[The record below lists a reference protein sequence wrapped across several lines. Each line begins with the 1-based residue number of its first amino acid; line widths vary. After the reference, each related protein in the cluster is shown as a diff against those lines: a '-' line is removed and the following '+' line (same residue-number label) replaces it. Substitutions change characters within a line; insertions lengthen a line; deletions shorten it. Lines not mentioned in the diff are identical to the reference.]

1 MQTLSTQS
9 HNRIPIILIAIFLS
23 SLRIGYGQEIK
34 PNKFRSK
41 DTLSIY
47 QAASADGDY
56 RSTMPNY
63 IPVSPTAGS
72 LINLVDYPVS
82 YYSGVPHVSI
92 PLYEIKTD
100 NYKLPISLSYHAS
113 GIKIS
118 QEASWVGLGW
128 ALNAGGIISRTIKCY
143 DDFLEYPQPAGSIKY
158 GYYNGPEADN
168 PYADEYY
175 VTTSNGAFLTPRL
188 VIDSE
193 PDIFSYSLPET
204 SGKFVIDKSRGAVLF
219 DKSIN
224 LKIELFSKNRK
235 KYFKITAPDGTQ
247 YLFEDYETTYAYSRQ
262 GSLNRNLSTASYF
275 DESDLNIYDSPLT
288 YTSSWYLTQITTTN
302 NRTIHFTYTDESYKS
317 PTQESCMR
325 YNQIYQGGNSIC
337 GPGNNLVYS
346 CNKTVIENLRL
357 SKISWDEGFVEFNCS
372 SREDM
377 IGSYPTLSPQKLS
390 TLKVYDK
397 SGNCIKAYEFD
408 YEYFNNN
415 YAGSYKQVFKRLKI
429 KKIKNLLSINENYE
443 FIYNEGNLP
452 AKNSKNTDYWGYY
465 NGTSQG
471 SEYYCT
477 AQYSDKIYKG
487 SDKTP
492 RLNYMKIGS
501 LQGIKYPT
509 GELTRFTYETNNY
522 MPSLATSTTI
532 QKVTEGT
539 SVYQYY
545 SDDACKH
552 LPNYKA
558 DTLVINRNT
567 SFLIQGYADN
577 MSCQRDPDIRY
588 DDAEN
593 YPSFKISKLYSTGN
607 KNLLFSYPVPVE
619 LEYDACSFDFEKKEL
634 YLTSGTYIIEAIG
647 QAKDVLFG
655 FTYQYKKTI
664 TTTNKETPAGG
675 LRIAK
680 IKAGDNVRNF
690 KYPIG
695 ELLIEPI
702 VYYLSS
708 YTCCNESSYLD
719 RTTYLVQVSESVIP
733 MWTFKQGNSI
743 GYSSVT
749 ESIPG
754 LGETIYNYYNTKE
767 ENEYDYPFLPNQIN
781 YYNGLLQS
789 VKTYKGESL
798 AKLVKYEY
806 STLNSQPVYGF
817 MFNAGGGDPYSYQ
830 YRIEWPFKNK
840 ETIIDYESN
849 GNITTRK
856 EYTYNNDM
864 LLKTESINIYGD
876 YYRKEITY
884 PSDENDPVSRT
895 MVSKYMINTPIEII
909 EFKNGRVIK
918 GKKIIYKDTLNMIVP
933 KEEYTLETQA
943 PLSQN
948 NYKKHYFPQL
958 AFNNYNTWGKPMQ
971 ISDKKTTTVYLW
983 SYNGMYPVAEIKN
996 GTYQEIE
1003 QILTA
1008 EFIRKLNDK
1017 SKPATNDMKQINDL
1031 RRTLPHTLISTFT
1044 YLPLIG
1050 VSSITDPRNFTI
1062 YYTYDFSGK
1071 LKENYILKNGSQQI
1085 LEQYDYH
1092 YRNK

>member
-1 MQTLSTQS
+1 MQTLSTRIY
-9 HNRIPIILIAIFLS
+9 NRIPIILITIFLN
-23 SLRIGYGQEIK
+23 SLQAGYGQEVAR
-34 PNKFRSK
+34 NKYQSI
-41 DTLSIY
+41 DTLSIR
-47 QAASADGDY
+47 QAAIADGDY

-72 LINLVDYPVS
+72 LITFADYPVS
-82 YYSGVPHVSI
+82 YYSGVPNVSI
-92 PLYEIKTD
+92 PLYEIEID

-113 GIKIS
+113 GIKLS

-128 ALNAGGIISRTIKCY
+128 ALNTGGIISRTIKCY
-143 DDFLEYPQPAGSIKY
+143 DDFLEYPQPAGSVKY

-168 PYADEYY
+168 PHASEYY
-175 VTTSNGAFLTPRL
+175 TTTGNGAFLTSRL

-224 LKIELFSKNRK
+224 IKIELFSRNQK
-235 KYFKITAPDGTQ
+235 KHFKITAPDGTQ

-262 GSLNRNLSTASYF
+262 GSLNRNLSNASKF
-275 DESDLNIYDSPLT
+275 DESDLNIYDSPLI

-302 NRTIHFTYTDESYKS
+302 NRTIHFAYTNESYKS
-317 PTQESCMR
+317 PTQESCVR
-325 YNQIYQGGNSIC
+325 YNQISQSGNSIC

-357 SKISWDEGFVEFNCS
+357 SKISWDGGFVEFNCS

-377 IGSYPTLSPQKLS
+377 IGNNLSLSPQKLS

-397 SGNCIKAYEFD
+397 NNLCIKAYEFD
-408 YEYFNNN
+408 YDYFNNN
-415 YAGSYKQVFKRLKI
+415 YAGSYKQAFKRLKI
-429 KKIKNLLSINENYE
+429 KGLKNLLSTNENYE
-443 FIYNEGNLP
+443 FIYNEGSLP

-465 NGTSQG
+465 NGTSQE

-477 AQYSDKIYKG
+477 AQYGDKIYKG
-487 SDKTP
+487 ADKTS
-492 RLNYMKIGS
+492 RLNYMKTGS

-522 MPSLATSTTI
+522 MPSTATSTTI
-532 QKVTEGT
+532 QKVTEGI

-545 SDDACKH
+545 SDDVYAH
-552 LPNYKA
+552 LPNYKT
-558 DTLVINRNT
+558 DTLVISRNT
-567 SFLIQGYADN
+567 SFLVQGYADN
-577 MSCQRDPDIRY
+577 MSCKKDPDIRY
-588 DDAEN
+588 NDAEN
-593 YPSFKISKLYSTGN
+593 YPSFKISKLHSSGN
-607 KNLLFSYPVPVE
+607 KNLLFSYPVPAE

-655 FTYQYKKTI
+655 FTYQYEKTI
-664 TTTNKETPAGG
+664 TTTNKETSAGG

-680 IKAGDNVRNF
+680 IEAGKNVRNF
-690 KYPIG
+690 KYSIG
-695 ELLIEPI
+695 ELLIEPV

-708 YTCCNESSYLD
+708 HTCFNGTSYLD
-719 RTTYLVQVSESVIP
+719 RTSYLVQVSESVIP

-749 ESIPG
+749 ESVSG
-754 LGETIYNYYNTKE
+754 LGKTVYNYYNTKE
-767 ENEYDYPFLPNQIN
+767 ENEYDYPFFPTQIN
-781 YYNGLLQS
+781 YYNGLIQS

-798 AKLVKYEY
+798 VKLVRHEY
-806 STLNSQPVYGF
+806 SNKNSQPVYGF
-817 MFNAGGGDPYSYQ
+817 MFNAGGGDSYSYQ
-830 YRIEWPFKNK
+830 YRIEWPFKSK

-849 GNITTRK
+849 GNITTEK

-864 LLKTESINIYGD
+864 LLKTESINICGD
-876 YYRKEITY
+876 HYRKEITY
-884 PSDENDPVSRT
+884 PSDENDAVSQT
-895 MVSKYMINTPIEII
+895 MASKHMINTPVETIAL
-909 EFKNGRVIK
+909 KNGMVIK
-918 GKKIIYKDTLNMIVP
+918 GKKTIYKDTLNMIVP
-933 KEEYTLETQA
+933 KEEYTLETQV
-943 PLSQN
+943 PLFKD

-971 ISDKKTTTVYLW
+971 ISDKKTAIVYLW

-996 GTYQEIE
+996 STYQEIA

-1008 EFIRKLNDK
+1008 EFIRRLGDK
-1017 SKPATNDMKQINDL
+1017 SMPTANDMEQINGL
-1031 RRTLPHTLISTFT
+1031 RKTLPNALITTFT

-1050 VSSITDPRNFTI
+1050 VSTITDPRNFTTYYI
-1062 YYTYDFSGK
+1062 YDSSSK
-1071 LKENYILKNGSQQI
+1071 LKENYILKNGSKQI